1 MERARFI
8 AILLKVPI
16 AIGNKY
22 IQLLMY
28 SMLPLIVSIR
38 YFMSQL
44 NKTTG
49 TTPYYGV
56 IPAAA

>member
-16 AIGNKY
+16 VIDNKY

-38 YFMSQL
+38 FTFIL
-44 NKTTG
+44 CHN
-49 TTPYYGV
+49 
-56 IPAAA
+56 